1 MFRGRKIAI
10 TAIFFVLL
18 PCFGSLKQYL
28 CGPKPQRMKP
38 PHDEHITQED
48 YDAVCRD
55 RDQWMQRSIEQHAY
69 IQQLER
75 ERNSL
80 RKQLGMKAEH
90 QELFCRITKVAYN
103 EGKAQEVEDKLR
115 SACVSAPK
123 LVAAIRLNEALGYL
137 DTPDMNSKDLYD
149 LLDTHFGL
157 SFGLRAFQLARSQ

>member
-1 MFRGRKIAI
+1 
-10 TAIFFVLL
+10 
-18 PCFGSLKQYL
+18 
-28 CGPKPQRMKP
+28 MKP

-80 RKQLGMKAEH
+80 RKQLGMKAEK

-103 EGKAQEVEDKLR
+103 EGKALDVENKLR

-123 LVAAIRLNEALGYL
+123 LVAAIRLNEALDYL
-137 DTPDMNSKDLYD
+137 DTPDLNSKDLYD

>member
-1 MFRGRKIAI
+1 
-10 TAIFFVLL
+10 
-18 PCFGSLKQYL
+18 
-28 CGPKPQRMKP
+28 MKP
-38 PHDEHITQED
+38 PHDEHITQEA

-80 RKQLGMKAEH
+80 RKQLGLKTENP
-90 QELFCRITKVAYN
+90 ELFCRITDEAY
-103 EGKAQEVEDKLR
+103 EKGKALAVEKELR

-123 LVAAIRLNEALGYL
+123 LVAAIRLYEALGYL
-137 DTPDMNSKDLYD
+137 DTPDLNSKELYD

-157 SFGLRAFQLARSQ
+157 SFGLRAFQLARSR